1 MSEEATGGTAERAIA
16 SWLVALGS
24 DEPTPGGGAFAAV
37 SAAAG
42 ASLIAMVARLT
53 QGREALEDQDER
65 MREIVRRADEA
76 RAAFV
81 RMADRDAAA
90 FEAVLRAY
98 RMPKDRD
105 DQREARTRTIQ
116 SAYLG
121 AAEVPMEVAERAV
134 ALMPLARE
142 ATAHGSANAA
152 SDGYSGAVALSG
164 AVLCAAA
171 NVRIN
176 AAGLKDDATR
186 QDLLDRIEG
195 LRQTAADHLRETE
208 TAFGVRLQG

>member
-1 MSEEATGGTAERAIA
+1 MSEESATGTGERTVG
-16 SWLVALGS
+16 SWLEGLGS

-42 ASLIAMVARLT
+42 AALIAMVARLT
-53 QGREALEDQDER
+53 LGRKGFEEQDER
-65 MREIVRRADEA
+65 MREVVRRADDA
-76 RAAFV
+76 RAAFL

-90 FEAVLRAY
+90 FEAVMQAF
-98 RMPKDRD
+98 RMPKHGD
-105 DQREARTRTIQ
+105 DQQEARTRAVQ

-134 ALMPLARE
+134 DLMPLARE
-142 ATAHGSANAA
+142 TTAHGNANAA

-176 AAGLKDDATR
+176 AASLKDEATR
-186 QDLLDRIEG
+186 RELIDRVDG
-195 LRQTAADHLRETE
+195 LRETAADHLRETE
-208 TAFGVRLQG
+208 MAFGVRLQA